1 MAYIDKTFYHDSHDR
16 EIELR
21 NHKDGWEK
29 EWDLE
34 NLTLRTRVSGDEN
47 CLSIEVWPHKG
58 DCVELILSR
67 ENAEKLA
74 TRIMMSL
81 AEMNTETMLESCR
94 NEISEIQEQ
103 LFWLEDIIEEE
114 KEAHGSARKEKNE
127 TKN

>member
-29 EWDLE
+29 EMDLKQ
-34 NLTLRTRVSGDEN
+34 LTLRTRVSGGEN

-58 DCVELILSR
+58 YDCVELILSR

-81 AEMNTETMLESCR
+81 AEMNTETMLESYR
-94 NEISEIQEQ
+94 DEISEIKEQ

-114 KEAHGSARKEKNE
+114 KEAHRAARKENK
-127 TKN
+127 